1 MKVVYTA
8 SALADLSEIL
18 GYLQRNYPTVIPSFE
33 SGYVVWSREL
43 AIGPKV
49 RRPSPNARECGE
61 RRSFDILT
69 KVFYRVTGQTVEIL
83 HIYHTSRRGPWE
95 KDTEHADLDNGDD

>member
-18 GYLQRNYPTVIPSFE
+18 SYLQRNYPTVIPSFE
-33 SGYVVWSREL
+33 KRLRSWSHEL

-49 RRPSPNARECGE
+49 RGRSPNAREYGE
-61 RRSFDILT
+61 RRSFVILA
-69 KVFYRVTGQTVEIL
+69 RSIIG
-83 HIYHTSRRGPWE
+83 
-95 KDTEHADLDNGDD
+95 